1 MRVRES
7 ANLRAR
13 SETEFAALQLTA
25 GSGAITSDRSRA
37 TISTKFAT
45 TLASTP
51 SGKKLGYTLAICP
64 LRTARTSRLRA
75 SLSEAR

>member
-1 MRVRES
+1 MRVRVS
-7 ANLRAR
+7 ANLRAL

-25 GSGAITSDRSRA
+25 GSGAITSERSRA

-51 SGKKLGYTLAICP
+51 SGKKSG
-64 LRTARTSRLRA
+64 
-75 SLSEAR
+75 